1 LTDDCIL
8 VKDLIKLAKFKEED
22 LLIVILLY
30 LPELQHSGSELLPR
44 FFRNKQCT
52 GVILGMVWSVSVLV
66 FKVLLFEKLRQCI
79 NNFFK

>member
-30 LPELQHSGSELLPR
+30 LPELQHSGSE
-44 FFRNKQCT
+44 
-52 GVILGMVWSVSVLV
+52 
-66 FKVLLFEKLRQCI
+66 
-79 NNFFK
+79 